1 MILIYFIFKQK
12 GKLYSWGENENE
24 CLGFQSQ
31 TNQTT
36 PIIIPKL
43 ENIHIISVDC
53 GNFHVIAL
61 DGE

>member
-12 GKLYSWGENENE
+12 GKLYSWGDKT
-24 CLGFQSQ
+24 CIGIQSQ
-31 TNQTT
+31 THQTT

-53 GNFHVIAL
+53 GYYHVIAL